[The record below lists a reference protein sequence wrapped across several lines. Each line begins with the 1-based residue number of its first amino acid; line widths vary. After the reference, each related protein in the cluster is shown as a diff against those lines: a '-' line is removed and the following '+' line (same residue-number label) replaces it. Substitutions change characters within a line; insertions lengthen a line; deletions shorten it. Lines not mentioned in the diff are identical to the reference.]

1 VTDTLILTA
10 VFLAILIVVFS
21 LLNYING
28 QRQIRRN
35 IDQVSSAQSAR
46 TYDPEALF
54 AEDNDSIAY
63 FLEVQRRNQPDSL
76 EMRLIRAGFFS
87 RDAQRSYN
95 LIRVLVAV
103 MAFVG
108 TWLLGQN
115 FQQTGIGTVV
125 FLLAGAVAGA
135 SFIICNIFLER
146 MGKRNVVLFRRL
158 FPDFLDLVIVCV
170 DAGMSIEAALDRVA
184 REFLRSKPSFGLNL
198 AVVSLEVRAGRPL
211 HEALNNLAV
220 RINVDEVRTLAVL
233 FRQSQELGSS
243 VIKTLRVYSA
253 EMRQLRLLL
262 AEEKANSLPIKML
275 MPLAVF
281 LFPVNLVMVLV
292 PVLIRIV
299 RMISTMSPG

>member
-1 VTDTLILTA
+1 MTDTLILTA

-35 IDQVSSAQSAR
+35 IDQVSSTQSAR
-46 TYDPEALF
+46 AYDPEALF
-54 AEDNDSIAY
+54 AENNDSIAY
-63 FLEVQRRNQPDSL
+63 FLEVQRRNLPDSL

-103 MAFVG
+103 MAFIG

-115 FQQTGIGTVV
+115 FPQTGIGLVI

-146 MGKRNVVLFRRL
+146 MGKKNVTRFRRL

-211 HEALNNLAV
+211 HEALNNLAQ

-233 FRQSQELGSS
+233 FRQSQELGAS
-243 VIKTLRVYSA
+243 VIKTLRVYSS
-253 EMRQLRLLL
+253 EMRQLRLLQ
-262 AEEKANSLPIKML
+262 AEEKANVLPVKML
-275 MPLAVF
+275 LPLAVF
-281 LFPVNLVMVLV
+281 LFPVNLIMVLV

-299 RMISTMSPG
+299 RMITTMSPG